1 MLKSNNFQH
10 YKLSTLS
17 FLNIKIPSFS
27 FLKKAILGLY
37 KNLFWHISRKI
48 GKILENFQKV
58 PFKALLK
65 QQKIFSKSLMKMD
78 RFPKKTIHI
87 DASFRIGP
95 CGISAQLRAEAQ
107 NDLRKSHDMLR
118 KCTDRAEIPHHWRRN
133 SRTIYCGMRTVCCG
147 LVFNCW
153 LYGCRFDIKKPDHVS
168 CLYIHYAFTS

>member
-78 RFPKKTIHI
+78 RFPKKNFLLKNKIKSISGVFCHIRISFCQCTVAHCTI
-87 DASFRIGP
+87 ASQVETKN
-95 CGISAQLRAEAQ
+95 CK
-107 NDLRKSHDMLR
+107 RKF
-118 KCTDRAEIPHHWRRN
+118 DRPHH
-133 SRTIYCGMRTVCCG
+133 
-147 LVFNCW
+147 
-153 LYGCRFDIKKPDHVS
+153 
-168 CLYIHYAFTS
+168 

>member
-27 FLKKAILGLY
+27 LKKKAILGLH

-78 RFPKKTIHI
+78 RFPKKKNLLKNQIVTISGVSCHI
-87 DASFRIGP
+87 DQLRIGYF
-95 CGISAQLRAEAQ
+95 A
-107 NDLRKSHDMLR
+107 
-118 KCTDRAEIPHHWRRN
+118 
-133 SRTIYCGMRTVCCG
+133 
-147 LVFNCW
+147 
-153 LYGCRFDIKKPDHVS
+153 
-168 CLYIHYAFTS
+168 

>member
-78 RFPKKTIHI
+78 RFPKKKFLLKNQIKSISGVFCHI
-87 DASFRIGP
+87 LLLLIFYSILVVGVQKSWYFNGYGIG
-95 CGISAQLRAEAQ
+95 LRGSPF
-107 NDLRKSHDMLR
+107 SH
-118 KCTDRAEIPHHWRRN
+118 I
-133 SRTIYCGMRTVCCG
+133 
-147 LVFNCW
+147 
-153 LYGCRFDIKKPDHVS
+153 
-168 CLYIHYAFTS
+168 

>member
-78 RFPKKTIHI
+78 RFPKKKLGKECIFMNLFENI
-87 DASFRIGP
+87 FSWLSYASN
-95 CGISAQLRAEAQ
+95 L
-107 NDLRKSHDMLR
+107 
-118 KCTDRAEIPHHWRRN
+118 
-133 SRTIYCGMRTVCCG
+133 
-147 LVFNCW
+147 
-153 LYGCRFDIKKPDHVS
+153 
-168 CLYIHYAFTS
+168 AF

>member
-58 PFKALLK
+58 PFEALLK

-78 RFPKKTIHI
+78 RFPKKKFLLKNQIVTISGVFCHI
-87 DASFRIGP
+87 FFVASRRITGNVGGTGWTYFNHNKHSKYAIVYP
-95 CGISAQLRAEAQ
+95 
-107 NDLRKSHDMLR
+107 SHF
-118 KCTDRAEIPHHWRRN
+118 
-133 SRTIYCGMRTVCCG
+133 S
-147 LVFNCW
+147 
-153 LYGCRFDIKKPDHVS
+153 
-168 CLYIHYAFTS
+168 

>member
-78 RFPKKTIHI
+78 RFPKKNFLLKNQIKSI
-87 DASFRIGP
+87 SGVFCRI
-95 CGISAQLRAEAQ
+95 CGVI
-107 NDLRKSHDMLR
+107 
-118 KCTDRAEIPHHWRRN
+118 
-133 SRTIYCGMRTVCCG
+133 
-147 LVFNCW
+147 
-153 LYGCRFDIKKPDHVS
+153 
-168 CLYIHYAFTS
+168 